1 MILAFIDLKHY
12 FVAGGWQD
20 INYYSIKQLQEIQL
34 NFHIYVLANII
45 EKKCNQHFKMVLSGY
60 EHGNTIKYC

>member
-20 INYYSIKQLQEIQL
+20 INCYSIKQLQETQL
-34 NFHIYVLANII
+34 NFHIYVLANR
-45 EKKCNQHFKMVLSGY
+45 EEMQSAF
-60 EHGNTIKYC
+60 